1 MKILLDESGSYTEV
15 LVPQESPPDR
25 SRRAQP
31 TLAFER
37 AAFPQCYATQE
48 TKTLGL
54 KS

>member
-37 AAFPQCYATQE
+37 AAFPQSTQLRRR
-48 TKTLGL
+48 KHWA
-54 KS
+54 